1 MIKSYKNKNHLKI
14 IFITTSLGLGGAE
27 KILYEILKEFKQ
39 SEILVISLG
48 DKDFFSSNLYKLGI
62 KVEYLNLKN
71 NLSLIY
77 KIFKLINILRK
88 FRPKIIHTWLYK
100 ANIIGGIA
108 AKLSGNKFIYWS
120 IHHDLE
126 NEQKSFLRFLFML
139 ISAVASQII
148 PKKIIFCSKSSAIN
162 HINFGFNSKRS
173 IVINNGIDINKF
185 KKDPSIY
192 KEYRKNKFNLKNDTF
207 LIGSIGRYHP
217 IKDQKTLLKA
227 LLILKEKN
235 INFKCILAGENLNK
249 KNKYLYKQICELK
262 LNNNIFLMGK
272 IKNIKNILCS
282 LDLLVI
288 SSLSECSPIVLL
300 EAISSDLLCISTNV
314 GGIKNIIQNKNLLF
328 KKRDHEELAKKI
340 IFFMNNRNKF
350 EINLKESKNIVLTK
364 YSLKKMVNEYRKIYN
379 L

>member
-1 MIKSYKNKNHLKI
+1 MIKSYKNKHNLRI

-27 KILYEILKEFKQ
+27 KILYEILKEFKKR
-39 SEILVISLG
+39 EILVISLG
-48 DKDFFSSNLYKLGI
+48 DKDFFSSKLYNLGI

-77 KIFKLINILRK
+77 KIFRLINILRK

-126 NEQKSFLRFLFML
+126 NEQKSFFRFLFML
-139 ISAVASQII
+139 ISAFASQII

-314 GGIKNIIQNKNLLF
+314 GDIKNIIQNKNLLF

>member
-126 NEQKSFLRFLFML
+126 NEKKSFLRFLFML